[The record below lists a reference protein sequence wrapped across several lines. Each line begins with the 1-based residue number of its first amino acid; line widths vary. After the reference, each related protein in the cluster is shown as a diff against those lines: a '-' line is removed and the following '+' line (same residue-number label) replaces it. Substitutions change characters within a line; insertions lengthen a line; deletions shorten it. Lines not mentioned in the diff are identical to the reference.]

1 MSVVAFLPDR
11 LLAHVRLVFQGE
23 PDFVIAKSWDEVN
36 SIVREKPV
44 TALILDPAAD
54 GSMNVEAVESLLK
67 RYPSLPVV
75 AYVFLTKDSFGAI
88 ARLSRAG
95 LQNVVLQKFED
106 SPAKF
111 RETVE
116 RARGNPLKRKLIDGL
131 RPQLSQLPLKLVA
144 TVDEMLESPHRF
156 KSAQDVAERAEM
168 SPLKLYRNFSI
179 AGLGSPRRLLRAA
192 KLLKAVGYLQ
202 DSGYSVRDVARKVG
216 YRNSRIFGEHTLDV
230 FSLTPSRVRTHL
242 APEEAVEKLVTWLTV
257 LEDTD
262 AD

>member
-1 MSVVAFLPDR
+1 VSVVAFLPDR
-11 LLAHVRLVFQGE
+11 LLAHVRHVFVGE
-23 PDFVIAKSWDEVN
+23 SDLVIAKSWDDVN
-36 SIVREKPV
+36 TIVRVKPV

-54 GSMNVEAVESLLK
+54 GVMNVEAVESLLR

-88 ARLSRAG
+88 AQLSRAG

-106 SPAKF
+106 SPKKF

-116 RARGNPLKRKLIDGL
+116 RARGNPLKRKLLEGL

-144 TVDEMLESPHRF
+144 TVDEMLDSPHRY

-202 DSGYSVRDVARKVG
+202 DSGYSVRDVARKIG
-216 YRNSRIFGEHTLDV
+216 YRNSRIFAEHTLDV
-230 FSLTPSRVRTHL
+230 FNLTPSRVRTHL
-242 APEEAVEKLVTWLTV
+242 APEDAVEKLVTWLTV
-257 LEDTD
+257 LPDND
-262 AD
+262 VD

>member
-11 LLAHVRLVFQGE
+11 LLAHVRHVFVGE
-23 PDFVIAKSWDEVN
+23 DDLVIAKSWDEV
-36 SIVREKPV
+36 STIVRERPV

-54 GSMNVEAVESLLK
+54 GVMNVEAVESLIS
-67 RYPSLPVV
+67 RYPSLPIV
-75 AYVFLTKDSFGAI
+75 AYVFLTRDSFGAI
-88 ARLSRAG
+88 AQLSRAG
-95 LQNVVLQKFED
+95 LKNVVLQKFED

-116 RARGNPLKRKLIDGL
+116 RARGNPLKRKFLEGL

-144 TVDEMLESPHRF
+144 TVDEMLESPHRY

-202 DSGYSVRDVARKVG
+202 DRGYSVRDVARKIG
-216 YRNSRIFGEHTLDV
+216 YRNSRIFAEHTLDV
-230 FSLTPSRVRTHL
+230 FSLTPSRVRSHL
-242 APEEAVEKLVTWLTV
+242 SPEDAVEKLVVWLTV
-257 LEDTD
+257 LPDND